1 MASSILARRHF
12 LGAALGAVATAG
24 CNGEVSWG
32 DPIDPPVTDRVKRA
46 LDQLDGQV
54 RAQMR
59 RTGVPGVAVA
69 VVHEGR
75 LVYAQGMGVRRLGSS
90 LAVDADT
97 VFQLA
102 SVSKS
107 VGATVV
113 AQQVGQRRVS
123 WDTRVQQGLPWW
135 TLEDA
140 DAAQRITVGDMY
152 AHRSGLPG
160 QAGDALEELGYSQRQ
175 ILERLRYLPLRPVGT
190 QYAYSNFGLTT
201 GAEAVAAIAGQS
213 WAALSQQAVYG
224 PLGMTQTSSLFA
236 DFEARANRAAGH
248 LRVNG
253 VWQAGPVRRPDAQSA
268 AGGVSST
275 VRDMARWMT
284 MLLDEGRFEGR
295 QVVDAQALRTALS
308 PQMLQS
314 PAGNG
319 EPARYY
325 GFGFN
330 VGVSEAGR
338 TTYSHSGAF
347 GTGSATSFT
356 VMPELKLGIVVLT
369 NGMPIG
375 VPEIVVSQFLD
386 QVEWGRQRQ
395 DWESI
400 WTKRLAPIMQPHGE
414 LVGKTRPSFPR
425 PPRPLGAY
433 VGSYANR
440 FYGPAQ
446 VSLQTGGGG
455 LQVSLGSQRM
465 LLSHWDGEVFSFVPE
480 GDSPGSLSKA
490 TFDGNQLTLE
500 YFDDVL
506 TPAGVSAGIG
516 RFSR

>member
-253 VWQAGPVRRPDAQSA
+253 VWQAVTGDAPPDPNDPGVPLRRALTWAVASGIGIGLAQLLVNRIA
-268 AGGVSST
+268 ADQWTKAMGT
-275 VRDMARWMT
+275 
-284 MLLDEGRFEGR
+284 
-295 QVVDAQALRTALS
+295 
-308 PQMLQS
+308 
-314 PAGNG
+314 PA
-319 EPARYY
+319 PSFRK
-325 GFGFN
+325 
-330 VGVSEAGR
+330 
-338 TTYSHSGAF
+338 TT
-347 GTGSATSFT
+347 FT
-356 VMPELKLGIVVLT
+356 V
-369 NGMPIG
+369 
-375 VPEIVVSQFLD
+375 
-386 QVEWGRQRQ
+386 
-395 DWESI
+395 
-400 WTKRLAPIMQPHGE
+400 
-414 LVGKTRPSFPR
+414 
-425 PPRPLGAY
+425 
-433 VGSYANR
+433 
-440 FYGPAQ
+440 
-446 VSLQTGGGG
+446 
-455 LQVSLGSQRM
+455 
-465 LLSHWDGEVFSFVPE
+465 
-480 GDSPGSLSKA
+480 
-490 TFDGNQLTLE
+490 
-500 YFDDVL
+500 
-506 TPAGVSAGIG
+506 
-516 RFSR
+516 

>member
-160 QAGDALEELGYSQRQ
+160 QAG
-175 ILERLRYLPLRPVGT
+175 V
-190 QYAYSNFGLTT
+190 
-201 GAEAVAAIAGQS
+201 
-213 WAALSQQAVYG
+213 QQ
-224 PLGMTQTSSLFA
+224 
-236 DFEARANRAAGH
+236 
-248 LRVNG
+248 
-253 VWQAGPVRRPDAQSA
+253 
-268 AGGVSST
+268 
-275 VRDMARWMT
+275 
-284 MLLDEGRFEGR
+284 
-295 QVVDAQALRTALS
+295 
-308 PQMLQS
+308 
-314 PAGNG
+314 
-319 EPARYY
+319 
-325 GFGFN
+325 
-330 VGVSEAGR
+330 
-338 TTYSHSGAF
+338 
-347 GTGSATSFT
+347 
-356 VMPELKLGIVVLT
+356 
-369 NGMPIG
+369 
-375 VPEIVVSQFLD
+375 
-386 QVEWGRQRQ
+386 
-395 DWESI
+395 
-400 WTKRLAPIMQPHGE
+400 
-414 LVGKTRPSFPR
+414 
-425 PPRPLGAY
+425 
-433 VGSYANR
+433 
-440 FYGPAQ
+440 
-446 VSLQTGGGG
+446 
-455 LQVSLGSQRM
+455 
-465 LLSHWDGEVFSFVPE
+465 
-480 GDSPGSLSKA
+480 
-490 TFDGNQLTLE
+490 
-500 YFDDVL
+500 
-506 TPAGVSAGIG
+506 
-516 RFSR
+516 